1 MSVICTRLI
10 IIHKH
15 RISLVSTTD
24 MVSESVQ
31 PMILRSISSELLTHK
46 IKTPN
51 IKKKSTSIKM
61 YKIITCIQCFSNA
74 FHILAYC
81 SSRYM
86 HACLGKDSKILAK
99 IGNLY
104 FLIAILNCRKKMS
117 QIASTFKSQE
127 SHA

>member
-1 MSVICTRLI
+1 
-10 IIHKH
+10 
-15 RISLVSTTD
+15 
-24 MVSESVQ
+24 
-31 PMILRSISSELLTHK
+31 
-46 IKTPN
+46 
-51 IKKKSTSIKM
+51 M
-61 YKIITCIQCFSNA
+61 YKTIITCIKCFSNA

-81 SSRYM
+81 SPRYM

-127 SHA
+127 SHAYKNTVLTEMHVSVTFKEDD